1 MGLNKVAI
9 LIDGGF
15 FKQRFKK
22 LNKKEPSKKDVE
34 ELIKTILET
43 LKAKNPCHELHPD
56 ILLRTFYYDC
66 LPFKK
71 ELTHPDGTK
80 IDFSKS
86 DLHSKQSVF
95 LQSLDT
101 IEQFALRLGELSFSG
116 WKMYADQPK
125 KIFPDFRQ
133 KGVDMKIGLDIA
145 WMAGKRTVD
154 KIVLVTGD
162 SDFISPMK
170 LARRE
175 GIQIYL
181 FPMENHL
188 KHELISH
195 ADFDI

>member
-1 MGLNKVAI
+1 MGLNKIAI

-15 FKQRFKK
+15 FKQRFRKI
-22 LNKKEPSKKDVE
+22 NKKEPTKKDVE
-34 ELIKTILET
+34 ALITDVLGHVTK
-43 LKAKNPCHELHPD
+43 KNPCATLHPD
-56 ILLRTFYYDC
+56 VLLRTFYYDC
-66 LPFKK
+66 QPFSK

-86 DLHSKQSVF
+86 TTYTKQVAF
-95 LQSLDT
+95 LMSLDT

-116 WKMYADQPK
+116 WKMYADNPK

-145 WMAGKRTVD
+145 WMAGKNTVD

-181 FPMENHL
+181 YPMKNHL
-188 KHELISH
+188 KHELVSH
-195 ADFDI
+195 ADFII

>member
-1 MGLNKVAI
+1 MGLNKIAI

-15 FKQRFKK
+15 FKQRFRK
-22 LNKKEPSKKDVE
+22 LNKKEPTKKDVE
-34 ELIKTILET
+34 DLINTVMQGLST
-43 LKAKNPCHELHPD
+43 KNPCTALHPD
-56 ILLRTFYYDC
+56 VLLRTFYYDC

-86 DLHSKQSVF
+86 PTCTKQTAF

-101 IEQFALRLGELSFSG
+101 IEQFALRLGDLSFSG
-116 WKMYADQPK
+116 WKMYADTPK

-145 WMAGKRTVD
+145 WMAGKKTVD

-181 FPMENHL
+181 YPMKNHL

-195 ADFDI
+195 ADFII